1 MKDSRKA
8 LVILVILCVGIL
20 PISIALRTALT
31 SPTPDTKLFVD
42 PPSILRE
49 NLVIGERFAVSISVA
64 DVTNLTRYEFT
75 LSFNTIM
82 LDVVGIRLLPEAN
95 LPLGNWV
102 INDALGIVWINVTYE
117 GNPITTVPP
126 VALAGIEFKAM
137 NRGQSPLHLYDTALF
152 DQLGD
157 SIAHTTEDGMITIL
171 RHDVA
176 IVDISAS
183 THETY
188 IGRTVQVNVI
198 ASNQGDVIENFTVRV
213 YHNETQFAAFDVLN
227 LDPGMNLT
235 LMFTWNTSDVSAGNV
250 YRLKAEA
257 STVPYESNT
266 ANNVFIDDTVKVK
279 IIGDV
284 NGDNT
289 VDIDDWNAFDSAWST
304 HQGDPSWNAQADI
317 NGDGVVD
324 NADGILIAQNYRN
337 AV

>member
-1 MKDSRKA
+1 MKDSRKT
-8 LVILVILCVGIL
+8 LVILVILSIGIL
-20 PISIALRTALT
+20 PIAIVLRTALT

-49 NLVIGERFAVSISVA
+49 TLVIGERFSVSISVR
-64 DVTNLTRYEFT
+64 DVSNLTRYEFR
-75 LSFNTIM
+75 LSFNTLM
-82 LDVVGIRLLPEAN
+82 LDVVGIRLLPESN

-117 GNPITTVPP
+117 GSPITTVPP

-137 NRGQSPLHLYDTALF
+137 NRGLSPLHLYDTALF
-152 DQLGD
+152 DQLDD

-171 RHDVA
+171 SHDVA
-176 IVDISAS
+176 IVDISPS

-188 IGRTVQVNVI
+188 VGRIVQVNVV

-213 YHNETQFAAFDVLN
+213 YHNATQFGTFDVVN
-227 LDPGMNLT
+227 LSPGTNLT
-235 LMFTWNTSDVSAGNV
+235 MMFTWDTSDVSAGNV
-250 YRLKAEA
+250 YRIRAEA
-257 STVPYESNT
+257 SNVPYESNT

-284 NGDNT
+284 NGDNK
-289 VDIDDWNAFDSAWST
+289 VNIDDWNAFDSAWGT
-304 HQGDPSWNAQADI
+304 HEGDPGWNAQADI
-317 NGDGVVD
+317 NGDGVVN
-324 NADGILIAQNYRN
+324 NADGTLIAQNYRN

>member
-75 LSFNTIM
+75 LTFNTIM

-117 GNPITTVPP
+117 GSPITTVPP

-188 IGRTVQVNVI
+188 IGRIVQVNVI

-266 ANNVFIDDTVKVK
+266 ANNVFIDGTVKVK

-289 VDIDDWNAFDSAWST
+289 VDIDDWNAFDSAWGT
-304 HQGDPSWNAQADI
+304 HQGDPSWNVQADI
-317 NGDGVVD
+317 NGDGVVN

>member
-1 MKDSRKA
+1 MKDSRKT
-8 LVILVILCVGIL
+8 LIILVILCVGIL
-20 PISIALRTALT
+20 PIAIALRTALT

-49 NLVIGERFAVSISVA
+49 NLVIGERFSVSISVA
-64 DVTNLTRYEFT
+64 DVGNLTRYEFR

-82 LDVVGIRLLPEAN
+82 LDVIGIRLLPEAN

-102 INDALGIVWINVTYE
+102 INDALGIVWMNVTYE
-117 GNPITTVPP
+117 GSPITTVPP

-152 DQLGD
+152 DQLGN

-176 IVDISAS
+176 IVDISPS

-188 IGRTVQVNVI
+188 IGRIVQVNVI
-198 ASNQGDVIENFTVRV
+198 ASNQGDVIENFTVKV
-213 YHNETQFAAFDVLN
+213 YHNETQFETFDVLN
-227 LDPGMNLT
+227 LGPGMNLT

-257 STVPYESNT
+257 SSVPYESNT

-284 NGDNT
+284 NGDNR
-289 VDIDDWNAFDSAWST
+289 VNIDDWNAFDSAWGT

-317 NGDGVVD
+317 DGDGVVN